1 MVSQVIH
8 WLTPYYTNN
17 HRPKI
22 LQPAGLSVV
31 VGLFLLVQTLIQLVE
46 VSPWLPGGFVL
57 GYASNISPT
66 QIVEMTNSQRS
77 SAGLS
82 PLTVNEQ
89 LNQAALAK
97 ANHMFANDYWAHVAP
112 DGTNPWFFIRNAG
125 YAYSVAG
132 ENLAR
137 DFADAGSIVDAW
149 MNSETHRANIVHQK
163 YTEIGIAVVDGK
175 LGGVETT
182 LVVQMFGNPV
192 VAAPSLPPATPEP
205 VNSPVVET
213 APEPVAVI
221 PEATP
226 VALEIAQ
233 LEPVIEV
240 DPDFTPLPTLSESA
254 LGIRKERTQPTLLI
268 SPLTITKAVGTA
280 LVVLLV
286 LVLTYDS
293 LVMTKKKLPRRVG
306 NNWAHIGFLGMVLL
320 IIVVIGGGRV
330 L

>member
-8 WLTPYYTNN
+8 WLTPHYTNN

-31 VGLFLLVQTLIQLVE
+31 VGLFLLVQTLLQLLE

-66 QIVEMTNSQRS
+66 QIVEMTNSKRS

-112 DGTNPWFFIRNAG
+112 DGTNPWTFIRNAG

-163 YTEIGIAVVDGK
+163 YSEIGIAVVDGK

-205 VNSPVVET
+205 TNAPVVESQ
-213 APEPVAVI
+213 PEPVAVV

-226 VALEIAQ
+226 ITLEIAQ
-233 LEPVIEV
+233 LEPVIEA
-240 DPDFTPLPTLSESA
+240 DPDFTPLPALSESA
-254 LGIRKERTQPTLLI
+254 LGIRKERTQPAVLI

-306 NNWAHIGFLGMVLL
+306 NNWAHIGFLGMILL
-320 IIVVIGGGRV
+320 IIVAIGSGRV